1 MECNCTN
8 FNSVFSFRPLINTWT
23 ELAQNGREGSRQLY
37 SELLEKVSR
46 VPELLLPITDESVI
60 EKNRNL
66 IEQMMATIFP
76 VTLSDKEDVYGTLI
90 PFKLKVI
97 YGSERFRKLFLGS
110 ADNRIIMPDIHNPN
124 SLEKEKLIGAYQLI
138 LSRLYNV
145 PIPDIM
151 TTVHSYSCPNTTLD
165 RYMELEIDTR
175 FVNVTYKGDLPP
187 LSAECLNGWMNG
199 YEIPDIPG
207 IQQAFTLENF
217 EFEGMV
223 IFNLKD
229 VTERE
234 VYNIIRNRL
243 LQIDNFSDATI
254 FSELQRQIQNLVSV
268 PGAQTAIKPFYRVND
283 HLVISELYSNTTVP
297 KEVMPA
303 PEKVN
308 ELYNVVVDAFKD
320 AQGPRVI
327 PFITQALINKYPF
340 LDSVVKMGYK
350 SAIMCPLFTSSKV
363 MIGMVMIMSE
373 KENQF
378 TWKHVAK
385 LEPAIPLFKLALEKT
400 QQDLDHQVDRV
411 IKDQFTAVQDAVEW
425 RFTETALNYLISKHR
440 GEQTKID
447 PITFNHVYPL
457 YGAIDIRNSSVE
469 RNLSIQQDMLE
480 QLKLAQNIIKLAKQ
494 QTSFPLL
501 DEILF
506 KLKKYIHAVNNIL
519 FADEEIAIHHFLKT
533 EIVNMFTHIQ
543 SIIPSLDSEV
553 KVYLAAIDSPVEM
566 LYNHRK
572 SYEESITTINNEV
585 ARFIDE
591 EQKAAQKIFPHYFER
606 FVTDGVDFN
615 IYIGQSIT
623 PDKKFDFFYLKN
635 LKIWQLNTL
644 AKAAILT
651 NKLEKKL
658 KVRLQTSQL
667 ILAHS
672 QPISISFR
680 TAERKFDVDGAY
692 NIRYEIIKK
701 RIDKVHIKD
710 TNERLTQPGMLAI
723 VYSQTHEANEYLEYI
738 DFLQNQGLLTGEVE
752 KFDLEDLQGVSGMR
766 GLRVGI
772 NFNEDIAE
780 NQQSKTAGSLIN

>member
-1 MECNCTN
+1 MECNSTK
-8 FNSVFSFRPLINTWT
+8 FNSVFSFRPLINTWK

-37 SELLEKVSR
+37 RELLDKVSQ
-46 VPELLLPITDESVI
+46 VPELMLPIVDENVI
-60 EKNRNL
+60 ENNRNL

-76 VTLSDKEDVYGTLI
+76 VTLSDKEDIYGTLI
-90 PFKLKVI
+90 PFKMKVI

-151 TTVHSYSCPNTTLD
+151 TTVHSYSCPDTTLD

-187 LSAECLNGWMNG
+187 LSADCLNGWMNG

-207 IQQAFTLENF
+207 IQQAFNLENF

-223 IFNLKD
+223 IF
-229 VTERE
+229 
-234 VYNIIRNRL
+234 
-243 LQIDNFSDATI
+243 
-254 FSELQRQIQNLVSV
+254 NLVSV

-283 HLVISELYSNTTVP
+283 HLVISELYSNSTVP
-297 KEVMPA
+297 HEVLPS

-308 ELYNVVVDAFKD
+308 DLYNVVVEAFKD
-320 AQGPRVI
+320 SQGPRLI
-327 PFITQALINKYPF
+327 PYIDEALIKKYPF
-340 LDSVVKMGYK
+340 MDAVIRMGYK

-363 MIGMVMIMSE
+363 MIGMVMVMSE

-469 RNLSIQQDMLE
+469 RNLAIQQDMLE
-480 QLKLAQNIIKLAKQ
+480 QLRLAQNIIKLAKQ

-519 FADEEIAIHHFLKT
+519 FADEEIAIHHFLKN

-543 SIIPSLDSEV
+543 SIIPSLDSEI
-553 KVYLAAIDSPVEM
+553 KVYLSAIDSPVEM

-623 PDKKFDFFYLKN
+623 PEKKFDFFYLKN

-651 NKLEKKL
+651 NKLQKKL
-658 KVRLQTSQL
+658 KVPLQTSQL

-738 DFLQNQGLLTGEVE
+738 DFLQSQGLLTGEVE

-772 NFNEDIAE
+772 NFNDDLAE
-780 NQQSKTAGSLIN
+780 NQQSRTASSISN